1 MLIVNKSEKFVY
13 FNLKLKIIK
22 IGSIISM
29 KGSKNVI
36 TTLSTLEESK
46 VDINSSKFI
55 IPSALKL
62 GSPLNKNRNP

>member
-1 MLIVNKSEKFVY
+1 M
-13 FNLKLKIIK
+13 KLKIIK

-62 GSPLNKNRNP
+62 GSPLNKNKNS